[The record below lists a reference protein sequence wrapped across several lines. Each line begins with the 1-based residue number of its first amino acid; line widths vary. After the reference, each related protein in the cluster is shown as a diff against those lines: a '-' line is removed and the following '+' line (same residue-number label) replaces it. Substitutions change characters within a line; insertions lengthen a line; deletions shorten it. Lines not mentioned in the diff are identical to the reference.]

1 MVSCCKC
8 LYIILDRM
16 PILLNRLGPSP
27 RYISCWHIIPELFQ
41 LTSFQGNLLI
51 RSAPSSSLSPY
62 NFEIVL
68 LDHGLYFD
76 LTEELRFNYAK
87 LWLALIDSASPTTIA
102 ERRKYA
108 NLVGN
113 IGSDLVGLI
122 YLSTKRRNHL
132 RWCWVIVSYL
142 RSCYYWPDGAER

>member
-1 MVSCCKC
+1 M
-8 LYIILDRM
+8 
-16 PILLNRLGPSP
+16 
-27 RYISCWHIIPELFQ
+27 
-41 LTSFQGNLLI
+41 I
-51 RSAPSSSLSPY
+51 RPAPSSSLSPY

-122 YLSTKRRNHL
+122 YLYNKRPNHL
-132 RWCWVIVSYL
+132 R
-142 RSCYYWPDGAER
+142 